1 MVLQPEHITALV
13 DTRERMPLDL
23 SPLRMET
30 ATLSVGDYS
39 LKGMS
44 DEIVAVERKSLGDF
58 LSCCGVERARYE
70 RQLLRLKGIPHK
82 LVVIEATWQQIEAG
96 GWRNK
101 ITPKSVTGSVL
112 GWMSEGVPFVF
123 AGDHDN
129 AGRLVARFLHIVA
142 RRRWREACSLM
153 ANGENGESRT

>member
-1 MVLQPEHITALV
+1 MKLKPEQITALI
-13 DTRERMPLDL
+13 DARERMPLDL

-39 LKGMS
+39 LKGVT

-82 LVVIEATWQQIEAG
+82 LVVVEATWQQIEAG
-96 GWRNK
+96 GWRNR

-112 GWMSEGVPFVF
+112 AWMSEGIPFSF
-123 AGDHDN
+123 AGDHSN
-129 AGRLVARFLHIVA
+129 AGRLVARFLYIVA
-142 RRRWREACSLM
+142 RRRWREARSLM
-153 ANGENGESRT
+153 NNMA